1 MDLIRGIEAKPR
13 QTARQEGK
21 VKKGMTEYGK
31 VPVEVG
37 LKAGNKARQT
47 KIHSFHGNL
56 LPTVNILS
64 PF

>member
-1 MDLIRGIEAKPR
+1 MDLVRGIEAKPR

-21 VKKGMTEYGK
+21 VKKGTIEYGK
-31 VPVEVG
+31 VHVEVG
-37 LKAGNKARQT
+37 LKAGKRARQT

-56 LPTVNILS
+56 LSTVNILS